1 MAMEANAANA
11 AGSLQRVQRPQT
23 TGSADAVTR
32 RGDGASSSPFTK
44 ETNVSIRNSIADLS
58 SVLGKISQGQEDSVE
73 VLPDHLQKVIRNVME
88 SSFLLS
94 ATLEEGLGSTTESQ
108 RFSLEQLG
116 TLSRML
122 TQLGTLAEK
131 GVEVSD
137 FSESMQTLLRNLKS
151 LLTAQEGGSSLEP
164 ALLNKLSFQLLDT
177 KALEDLP
184 AALQQALTLLVQ
196 VQPQEGAGEA
206 SSFDFLKSLVQYFM
220 PRPGED
226 GALSTMPGQT
236 MAEGRADAEADA
248 NLPMRDAG
256 EGGAKSVQQEAAGQ
270 MPRPAGDNP
279 RTAQQEATQGNFPQS
294 MPESDAA
301 QGKSALQQ
309 SVHSDAAAQ
318 QSGKGAETGLLPNA
332 EDGASEATQQQ
343 KGSGQGGAA
352 EGKGQAGVPQEQNG
366 VQQQKT
372 SNQGGVA
379 ESKGQA
385 SVPQEQNG
393 VQQQKTSNQGGAAES
408 KGQASVPQEQNGVQQ
423 QKTSNQG
430 GAAEGKGQAGVP
442 QEQNGV
448 QQQKGSAQGGG
459 AEGKG
464 QPSEQMMRNV
474 PQDGRSSEFAGSRQD
489 GQSANPQMTRRDGSP
504 QSMAQEKALQQ
515 GQSPNNASANMQQGE
530 AKSATRQMPVMQNT
544 PQLMQ
549 SLKDTAAFMLK
560 NMPLTEKDA
569 VLLRDF
575 INNGQKLLPDKEAK
589 QLQLLLRLSQNNVP
603 AAVNQAAAQKN
614 LGDLPRL
621 WAFMQLCDMTAV
633 KDMKEQQ
640 LKRAGKDVAE
650 FAASMKRSMEGG
662 SLFQTD
668 GKGNTHRSLNFM
680 MPLYMGEGEKKSF
693 PAYANVYNEE
703 KYSPEDGRMHKE
715 TWLRLC
721 VLTDHIGAVELTCQ
735 VYDAKSLNMRVLFS
749 ESSAVE
755 DFKAYIPEFR
765 ESFRTMT
772 LELSDLKVS
781 VAGSKE

>member
-58 SVLGKISQGQEDSVE
+58 SVLGKISQSQEDSVE

-88 SSFLLS
+88 SSFSLS

-164 ALLNKLSFQLLDT
+164 ALLNKLSFQLLDA

-184 AALQQALTLLVQ
+184 AALQQALTLLAQ

-220 PRPGED
+220 PRPEEE
-226 GALSTMPGQT
+226 GALPTMQGQT
-236 MAEGRADAEADA
+236 MAEGGADAGADA

-256 EGGAKSVQQEAAGQ
+256 EGGAKAVQQEAAGQ
-270 MPRPAGDNP
+270 MPRPAGENP
-279 RTAQQEATQGNFPQS
+279 RTAQQEATQGNFSQS

-309 SVHSDAAAQ
+309 SVHSDAVVQ
-318 QSGKGAETGLLPNA
+318 QSGKGAEAGLLPNA

-343 KGSGQGGAA
+343 KGSSQGAAA

-372 SNQGGVA
+372 S
-379 ESKGQA
+379 
-385 SVPQEQNG
+385 
-393 VQQQKTSNQGGAAES
+393 
-408 KGQASVPQEQNGVQQ
+408 
-423 QKTSNQG
+423 
-430 GAAEGKGQAGVP
+430 
-442 QEQNGV
+442 
-448 QQQKGSAQGGG
+448 AQGGG

-464 QPSEQMMRNV
+464 QPSDQMMRNV
-474 PQDGRSSEFAGSRQD
+474 PQDGSSSEFTGSRQD
-489 GQSANPQMTRRDGSP
+489 GQSANTQMTRRDGSP
-504 QSMAQEKALQQ
+504 QNTAQEKTLQQ

-569 VLLRDF
+569 ALLRDF
-575 INNGQKLLPDKEAK
+575 VNNGQKLLPDKEAK

-603 AAVNQAAAQKN
+603 AAVSQAAAQKN

-680 MPLYMGEGEKKSF
+680 MPLYMGEGEKQSF

-749 ESSAVE
+749 EPSAVE

>member
-164 ALLNKLSFQLLDT
+164 VLLNKLSFQLLDT

-184 AALQQALTLLVQ
+184 AALQQALTLLAQ

-256 EGGAKSVQQEAAGQ
+256 EGGAKAVQQEAAGQ
-270 MPRPAGDNP
+270 MPRPAGENP
-279 RTAQQEATQGNFPQS
+279 RTAQQEATQGNFSQS
-294 MPESDAA
+294 MLESDAA

-372 SNQGGVA
+372 SNQ
-379 ESKGQA
+379 S
-385 SVPQEQNG
+385 
-393 VQQQKTSNQGGAAES
+393 
-408 KGQASVPQEQNGVQQ
+408 
-423 QKTSNQG
+423 
-430 GAAEGKGQAGVP
+430 
-442 QEQNGV
+442 
-448 QQQKGSAQGGG
+448 GG

-464 QPSEQMMRNV
+464 HPSEQMMRNV
-474 PQDGRSSEFAGSRQD
+474 SQDGRSSEFAESRQD
-489 GQSANPQMTRRDGSP
+489 GQNANPQMTRKSGSP
-504 QSMAQEKALQQ
+504 QNTAQEKALQQ
-515 GQSPNNASANMQQGE
+515 GQRPNNASANMQQGE

-569 VLLRDF
+569 ALLRDF
-575 INNGQKLLPDKEAK
+575 VNNGQKLLPDKEAK

-680 MPLYMGEGEKKSF
+680 MPLYMGEGEKQSF

-749 ESSAVE
+749 EPSAVE

>member
-11 AGSLQRVQRPQT
+11 AGSLQRIQRPQT
-23 TGSADAVTR
+23 TGSTDAVTR
-32 RGDGASSSPFTK
+32 RGDGASSSPFAK

-58 SVLGKISQGQEDSVE
+58 SVLGRISQGQEDSVE

-88 SSFLLS
+88 SAFSLS

-122 TQLGTLAEK
+122 TQLGALAEK
-131 GVEVSD
+131 GVQVSD

-151 LLTAQEGGSSLEP
+151 LLTAQEGGNSLEP
-164 ALLNKLSFQLLDT
+164 ALLNKLSFQLLDA

-184 AALQQALTLLVQ
+184 AALQQALTVLAQ
-196 VQPQEGAGEA
+196 TQPQQGASET

-220 PRPGED
+220 PRPGEESVSPIMQ
-226 GALSTMPGQT
+226 GSGQT
-236 MAEGRADAEADA
+236 MPEGDADAETSA
-248 NLPMRDAG
+248 NPPMRDMS
-256 EGGAKSVQQEAAGQ
+256 EGGAKEVRQETAKQMPEAANEETN
-270 MPRPAGDNP
+270 A
-279 RTAQQEATQGNFPQS
+279 AQKEGEAVLGKEAALRKAATQQPQRNG
-294 MPESDAA
+294 AV
-301 QGKSALQQ
+301 LQQ
-309 SVHSDAAAQ
+309 N
-318 QSGKGAETGLLPNA
+318 AEGMEPDLLPDA
-332 EDGASEATQQQ
+332 EDGASETTQQQ
-343 KGSGQGGAA
+343 KVSGQAETTEGKGQTKTSQEQSGAQQQKALGQGNAA
-352 EGKGQAGVPQEQNG
+352 EGKGQ
-366 VQQQKT
+366 
-372 SNQGGVA
+372 S
-379 ESKGQA
+379 
-385 SVPQEQNG
+385 
-393 VQQQKTSNQGGAAES
+393 
-408 KGQASVPQEQNGVQQ
+408 
-423 QKTSNQG
+423 
-430 GAAEGKGQAGVP
+430 
-442 QEQNGV
+442 
-448 QQQKGSAQGGG
+448 
-459 AEGKG
+459 
-464 QPSEQMMRNV
+464 SEQMLRGAQQEGKSTESAV
-474 PQDGRSSEFAGSRQD
+474 SRQD
-489 GQSANPQMTRRDGSP
+489 AQP
-504 QSMAQEKALQQ
+504 QSTSQKGTEQNTAQEKSLQQ
-515 GQSPNNASANMQQGE
+515 GRNPAGSSTNTSTNTQGE
-530 AKSATRQMPVMQNT
+530 AKASARQMPVMQNT

-549 SLKDTAAFMLK
+549 SLKETASFMLK

-569 VLLRDF
+569 ALLRDF

-603 AAVNQAAAQKN
+603 AAVNQAAVQKN

-668 GKGNTHRSLNFM
+668 GKGNVHRSLNFM
-680 MPLYMGEGEKKSF
+680 LPLYMGEGEKQSF

-703 KYSPEDGRMHKE
+703 KYSPEDGSMHKE

-749 ESSAVE
+749 EASAVE
-755 DFKAYIPEFR
+755 EFKSYIPEFK
-765 ESFRTMT
+765 ESFRTMA
-772 LELSDLKVS
+772 LELTDLKVS
-781 VAGSKE
+781 MAGSKE

>member
-88 SSFLLS
+88 SSFSLS
-94 ATLEEGLGSTTESQ
+94 ATLEEGLGSTMESQ

-184 AALQQALTLLVQ
+184 AALQQALTLLAQ
-196 VQPQEGAGEA
+196 VQPQEGAGKA

-220 PRPGED
+220 PRPEEE
-226 GALSTMPGQT
+226 GALPTMQGQT

-256 EGGAKSVQQEAAGQ
+256 EGGAKAVQQEAAGQ

-279 RTAQQEATQGNFPQS
+279 RTAQQEATQGNFSQS
-294 MPESDAA
+294 MLESDAA

-343 KGSGQGGAA
+343 KGSSQGGAA

-372 SNQGGVA
+372 SNQSGG
-379 ESKGQA
+379 
-385 SVPQEQNG
+385 
-393 VQQQKTSNQGGAAES
+393 
-408 KGQASVPQEQNGVQQ
+408 
-423 QKTSNQG
+423 
-430 GAAEGKGQAGVP
+430 AEGKGQPSVP

-464 QPSEQMMRNV
+464 HPSEQMMRNV
-474 PQDGRSSEFAGSRQD
+474 SQDGRSSEFAESRQD
-489 GQSANPQMTRRDGSP
+489 GQSANPQMTRKSGSP
-504 QSMAQEKALQQ
+504 QNTVQEKALQQ
-515 GQSPNNASANMQQGE
+515 GQRPNNASANMQQGE

-549 SLKDTAAFMLK
+549 SLKDTASFMLK

-569 VLLRDF
+569 ALLRDF

-603 AAVNQAAAQKN
+603 AAVNQAAVQKN

-680 MPLYMGEGEKKSF
+680 MPLYLGEGEKQSF

-749 ESSAVE
+749 EPSAVE

>member
-88 SSFLLS
+88 SSFSLS

-131 GVEVSD
+131 GVEVSG

-196 VQPQEGAGEA
+196 PQEGAGEA

-220 PRPGED
+220 PRSGEE
-226 GALSTMPGQT
+226 GALPTMPGQM
-236 MAEGRADAEADA
+236 MAEGGADAEADA
-248 NLPMRDAG
+248 NLLMRDAG
-256 EGGAKSVQQEAAGQ
+256 EGGAKAVQQEAAGQ

-318 QSGKGAETGLLPNA
+318 QSGKGAEAGLLPNA

-343 KGSGQGGAA
+343 KGSSQGA
-352 EGKGQAGVPQEQNG
+352 
-366 VQQQKT
+366 
-372 SNQGGVA
+372 
-379 ESKGQA
+379 
-385 SVPQEQNG
+385 
-393 VQQQKTSNQGGAAES
+393 
-408 KGQASVPQEQNGVQQ
+408 
-423 QKTSNQG
+423 
-430 GAAEGKGQAGVP
+430 AAEGKGQAGVP

-474 PQDGRSSEFAGSRQD
+474 PQDGSSSEFAGSRQD
-489 GQSANPQMTRRDGSP
+489 GQSANSQMTRRDGSP
-504 QSMAQEKALQQ
+504 QNTAQEKTLQQ
-515 GQSPNNASANMQQGE
+515 GQNPNNASANMQQGE
-530 AKSATRQMPVMQNT
+530 AKSAMRQMPVMQNT

-569 VLLRDF
+569 ALLRDF
-575 INNGQKLLPDKEAK
+575 VNNGQKLLPDKEAK

-680 MPLYMGEGEKKSF
+680 MPLYMGEGEKQSF

-749 ESSAVE
+749 EPSAVE

>member
-88 SSFLLS
+88 SSFSLS

-151 LLTAQEGGSSLEP
+151 FLTAQEGGSSLEP

-177 KALEDLP
+177 KVLEDLP
-184 AALQQALTLLVQ
+184 AALQQALTLLAQ

-220 PRPGED
+220 PRPEEE
-226 GALSTMPGQT
+226 GALPTMQGQT

-256 EGGAKSVQQEAAGQ
+256 EGGAKAVQQEAAGQ

-279 RTAQQEATQGNFPQS
+279 RTAQQEATQGNFSQS
-294 MPESDAA
+294 MLESDAA

-318 QSGKGAETGLLPNA
+318 QSGKGAEAGLLPNA

-343 KGSGQGGAA
+343 KGSSQGGAA

-372 SNQGGVA
+372 SNQSDAV
-379 ESKGQA
+379 
-385 SVPQEQNG
+385 
-393 VQQQKTSNQGGAAES
+393 
-408 KGQASVPQEQNGVQQ
+408 
-423 QKTSNQG
+423 
-430 GAAEGKGQAGVP
+430 EGKGQTSVS
-442 QEQNGV
+442 QEQSGV

-464 QPSEQMMRNV
+464 HPSEQMMRNV
-474 PQDGRSSEFAGSRQD
+474 PQDGSSSEFAGSRQD
-489 GQSANPQMTRRDGSP
+489 GQSANSQMTRRDGSP
-504 QSMAQEKALQQ
+504 QNTAQEKTLQQ
-515 GQSPNNASANMQQGE
+515 GQHPNNASASMQQGE

-569 VLLRDF
+569 ALLRDF
-575 INNGQKLLPDKEAK
+575 VNNGQKLLPDKEAK

-680 MPLYMGEGEKKSF
+680 MPLYMGEGEKQSF

-749 ESSAVE
+749 EPSAVE

>member
-88 SSFLLS
+88 SSFSLS

-131 GVEVSD
+131 GVEVSG

-220 PRPGED
+220 PRPGEE
-226 GALSTMPGQT
+226 GALPTMPGQT
-236 MAEGRADAEADA
+236 MAEGGADAEADA

-256 EGGAKSVQQEAAGQ
+256 EGGAKAVQQEAAGQ

-318 QSGKGAETGLLPNA
+318 QSGKGAEAGLLPNA

-343 KGSGQGGAA
+343 NGSSQGAAA

-372 SNQGGVA
+372 S
-379 ESKGQA
+379 
-385 SVPQEQNG
+385 
-393 VQQQKTSNQGGAAES
+393 
-408 KGQASVPQEQNGVQQ
+408 
-423 QKTSNQG
+423 
-430 GAAEGKGQAGVP
+430 
-442 QEQNGV
+442 
-448 QQQKGSAQGGG
+448 AQGGG

-474 PQDGRSSEFAGSRQD
+474 SQDGSSSEFAGSRQD
-489 GQSANPQMTRRDGSP
+489 GQSANSQMTRRDGSP
-504 QSMAQEKALQQ
+504 QNTAQEKTLQQ
-515 GQSPNNASANMQQGE
+515 GQSPNNASASMQQGE

-549 SLKDTAAFMLK
+549 SLKDTATFMLK

-569 VLLRDF
+569 ALLRDF
-575 INNGQKLLPDKEAK
+575 VNNGQKLLPDKEAK

-680 MPLYMGEGEKKSF
+680 MPLYMGEGEKQSF

-749 ESSAVE
+749 EPSAVE

>member
-88 SSFLLS
+88 SSFSLS

-131 GVEVSD
+131 GVEVSG

-220 PRPGED
+220 PRPEEE
-226 GALSTMPGQT
+226 GALPTMPGQM
-236 MAEGRADAEADA
+236 MAEGGADAEADA

-256 EGGAKSVQQEAAGQ
+256 EGGAKAVQQEAAGQ
-270 MPRPAGDNP
+270 MPRPAGENP
-279 RTAQQEATQGNFPQS
+279 RTAQQEATQGNFSQS
-294 MPESDAA
+294 MLESDAA

-343 KGSGQGGAA
+343 KGSSQGGAA

-372 SNQGGVA
+372 SNQSGAVEG
-379 ESKGQA
+379 KGQT
-385 SVPQEQNG
+385 SVPQEQ
-393 VQQQKTSNQGGAAES
+393 S
-408 KGQASVPQEQNGVQQ
+408 
-423 QKTSNQG
+423 
-430 GAAEGKGQAGVP
+430 
-442 QEQNGV
+442 GV

-464 QPSEQMMRNV
+464 HPSEQMMRNV
-474 PQDGRSSEFAGSRQD
+474 SQDGRSSEFAESRQD
-489 GQSANPQMTRRDGSP
+489 GQSANPQMTRKSGSP
-504 QSMAQEKALQQ
+504 QNTVQEKALQQ
-515 GQSPNNASANMQQGE
+515 GQRPNNASANMQQGE

-549 SLKDTAAFMLK
+549 SLKDTASFMLK

-569 VLLRDF
+569 ALLRDF

-603 AAVNQAAAQKN
+603 AAVNQAAVQKN

-680 MPLYMGEGEKKSF
+680 MPLYLGEGEKQSF

-749 ESSAVE
+749 EPSAVE

>member
-88 SSFLLS
+88 SSFSLS
-94 ATLEEGLGSTTESQ
+94 ATLEEGLGSTMESQ

-151 LLTAQEGGSSLEP
+151 FLTTQEGGSSLEP

-177 KALEDLP
+177 KVLEDLP
-184 AALQQALTLLVQ
+184 VALQQALTLLAQ

-220 PRPGED
+220 PRPEEE
-226 GALSTMPGQT
+226 GALPTMQGQT
-236 MAEGRADAEADA
+236 MAEGGADAEADA
-248 NLPMRDAG
+248 NLLMRDAG

-270 MPRPAGDNP
+270 MPRPAGENP
-279 RTAQQEATQGNFPQS
+279 RTAQQEATQGNFSQS
-294 MPESDAA
+294 MLESDAA

-318 QSGKGAETGLLPNA
+318 QSGKGAEAGLLPNA

-343 KGSGQGGAA
+343 KGSSQGAAA

-372 SNQGGVA
+372 SNQSGG
-379 ESKGQA
+379 
-385 SVPQEQNG
+385 
-393 VQQQKTSNQGGAAES
+393 
-408 KGQASVPQEQNGVQQ
+408 
-423 QKTSNQG
+423 
-430 GAAEGKGQAGVP
+430 AEGKGQPSVP

-464 QPSEQMMRNV
+464 HPSEQMMRNV
-474 PQDGRSSEFAGSRQD
+474 PQDGRSSEFAESRQD
-489 GQSANPQMTRRDGSP
+489 GQSANPQMTRKSGSP
-504 QSMAQEKALQQ
+504 QNTAQEKALQQ
-515 GQSPNNASANMQQGE
+515 GQRPNNASANMQQGE

-569 VLLRDF
+569 ALLRDF
-575 INNGQKLLPDKEAK
+575 VNNGQKLLPDKEAK

-680 MPLYMGEGEKKSF
+680 MPLYMGEGEKQSF

-749 ESSAVE
+749 EPSAVE

>member
-88 SSFLLS
+88 SSFSLS

-131 GVEVSD
+131 GVEVSG

-220 PRPGED
+220 PRPGEE
-226 GALSTMPGQT
+226 GALPTMPGQM
-236 MAEGRADAEADA
+236 MAEGGADAEADA

-256 EGGAKSVQQEAAGQ
+256 EGGAKAVQQEAAGQ

-318 QSGKGAETGLLPNA
+318 QSGKGAEAGLLPNA

-343 KGSGQGGAA
+343 KGSSQGAAA

-372 SNQGGVA
+372 
-379 ESKGQA
+379 
-385 SVPQEQNG
+385 
-393 VQQQKTSNQGGAAES
+393 
-408 KGQASVPQEQNGVQQ
+408 
-423 QKTSNQG
+423 
-430 GAAEGKGQAGVP
+430 
-442 QEQNGV
+442 
-448 QQQKGSAQGGG
+448 SAQGGG

-474 PQDGRSSEFAGSRQD
+474 PQDGSSSEFAGSRQD
-489 GQSANPQMTRRDGSP
+489 GQSANSQMTRRDGSP
-504 QSMAQEKALQQ
+504 QNTAQEKTLQQ
-515 GQSPNNASANMQQGE
+515 GQSPNNASASMQQGE

-569 VLLRDF
+569 ALLRDF
-575 INNGQKLLPDKEAK
+575 VNNGQKLLPDKEAK

-680 MPLYMGEGEKKSF
+680 MPLYMGEGEKQSF

-749 ESSAVE
+749 EPSAVE

>member
-88 SSFLLS
+88 SSFSLS
-94 ATLEEGLGSTTESQ
+94 ATLEEGLGSTMESQ

-122 TQLGTLAEK
+122 TQLGALAEK

-151 LLTAQEGGSSLEP
+151 FLTAQEGGSSLEP

-177 KALEDLP
+177 KVLEDLP
-184 AALQQALTLLVQ
+184 VALQQALTLLAQ
-196 VQPQEGAGEA
+196 VQPQEGASEA

-220 PRPGED
+220 PRPGEE
-226 GALSTMPGQT
+226 GALPSMPGQT
-236 MAEGRADAEADA
+236 MAEGGADAEADA
-248 NLPMRDAG
+248 NLLMRDAG
-256 EGGAKSVQQEAAGQ
+256 EGGAKAVQQEAAGQ
-270 MPRPAGDNP
+270 MPRPARPAGENP
-279 RTAQQEATQGNFPQS
+279 RTAQQEAAQGNFSQS
-294 MPESDAA
+294 MLESDAA

-318 QSGKGAETGLLPNA
+318 QSGKGAEAGLLPNA

-343 KGSGQGGAA
+343 KGSSQGA
-352 EGKGQAGVPQEQNG
+352 
-366 VQQQKT
+366 
-372 SNQGGVA
+372 
-379 ESKGQA
+379 
-385 SVPQEQNG
+385 
-393 VQQQKTSNQGGAAES
+393 
-408 KGQASVPQEQNGVQQ
+408 
-423 QKTSNQG
+423 
-430 GAAEGKGQAGVP
+430 AAEGKGQAGVP

-474 PQDGRSSEFAGSRQD
+474 PQDGSSSEFAGSRQD
-489 GQSANPQMTRRDGSP
+489 GQSANSQMTRRDGSS
-504 QSMAQEKALQQ
+504 QNTVQEKTLQQ

-569 VLLRDF
+569 ALLRDF
-575 INNGQKLLPDKEAK
+575 VNNGQKLLPDKEAK

-680 MPLYMGEGEKKSF
+680 MPLYMGEGEKQSF

-749 ESSAVE
+749 EPSAVE

>member
-11 AGSLQRVQRPQT
+11 AGSLQRIQRPQT
-23 TGSADAVTR
+23 TGSTDAVTR
-32 RGDGASSSPFTK
+32 RGDGASSSPFAK

-58 SVLGKISQGQEDSVE
+58 SVLGRISQGQEDSVE

-88 SSFLLS
+88 SAFSLS

-122 TQLGTLAEK
+122 TQLGALAEK
-131 GVEVSD
+131 GVQVSD

-151 LLTAQEGGSSLEP
+151 LLTAQEGGNSLEP
-164 ALLNKLSFQLLDT
+164 AILNKLSFQLLDA

-184 AALQQALTLLVQ
+184 AALQQALTVLAQ
-196 VQPQEGAGEA
+196 TQPQQGASET

-220 PRPGED
+220 PRSGEESV
-226 GALSTMPGQT
+226 STIMQESGQT
-236 MAEGRADAEADA
+236 MPEGDADAETSA
-248 NLPMRDAG
+248 NPSMRDMS
-256 EGGAKSVQQEAAGQ
+256 EGGAKEVRQETAGQ
-270 MPRPAGDNP
+270 MPEAANEE
-279 RTAQQEATQGNFPQS
+279 TNAAQKEGEAVLGKEAALRKAATQQPQRNG
-294 MPESDAA
+294 AIV
-301 QGKSALQQ
+301 QQ
-309 SVHSDAAAQ
+309 N
-318 QSGKGAETGLLPNA
+318 AEGMEPDLLPDA
-332 EDGASEATQQQ
+332 EDGASETTQQQ
-343 KGSGQGGAA
+343 KVSGQAETTEGKGQTKTSQEQSGAQQQKALGQGNVA
-352 EGKGQAGVPQEQNG
+352 EGKGQ
-366 VQQQKT
+366 
-372 SNQGGVA
+372 S
-379 ESKGQA
+379 
-385 SVPQEQNG
+385 
-393 VQQQKTSNQGGAAES
+393 
-408 KGQASVPQEQNGVQQ
+408 
-423 QKTSNQG
+423 
-430 GAAEGKGQAGVP
+430 
-442 QEQNGV
+442 
-448 QQQKGSAQGGG
+448 
-459 AEGKG
+459 
-464 QPSEQMMRNV
+464 SEQMLRGAQQEGKSTESAV
-474 PQDGRSSEFAGSRQD
+474 SRQD
-489 GQSANPQMTRRDGSP
+489 AQP
-504 QSMAQEKALQQ
+504 QSTSQKGTEQNTAQEKSLQQ
-515 GQSPNNASANMQQGE
+515 GRNPAGSSTNTSTNTQGE
-530 AKSATRQMPVMQNT
+530 AKASARQMPVMQNT

-549 SLKDTAAFMLK
+549 SLKETASFMLK

-569 VLLRDF
+569 ALLRDF

-603 AAVNQAAAQKN
+603 AAVNQAAVQKN

-668 GKGNTHRSLNFM
+668 GKGNVHRSLNFM
-680 MPLYMGEGEKKSF
+680 LPLYMGEGEKQSF

-703 KYSPEDGRMHKE
+703 KYSPEDGSMHKE

-749 ESSAVE
+749 EASAVE
-755 DFKAYIPEFR
+755 EFKSYIPEFK
-765 ESFRTMT
+765 ESFRTMA
-772 LELSDLKVS
+772 LELIDLKVS
-781 VAGSKE
+781 IAGSKE

>member
-88 SSFLLS
+88 SSFSLS
-94 ATLEEGLGSTTESQ
+94 ATLEEGLGSTMESQ

-151 LLTAQEGGSSLEP
+151 FLTAQEGGSSLEP

-177 KALEDLP
+177 KVLEDLP
-184 AALQQALTLLVQ
+184 VALQQALTLLAQ

-220 PRPGED
+220 PRPEEE
-226 GALSTMPGQT
+226 GALPTMQGQT

-256 EGGAKSVQQEAAGQ
+256 EGGAKAVQQEAAGQ
-270 MPRPAGDNP
+270 MPRPAGENP
-279 RTAQQEATQGNFPQS
+279 RTAQQEATQGNFSQS
-294 MPESDAA
+294 MLESDAA

-318 QSGKGAETGLLPNA
+318 QSGKAAETGLLPNA

-343 KGSGQGGAA
+343 KGSSQGGAV

-372 SNQGGVA
+372 SNQ
-379 ESKGQA
+379 S
-385 SVPQEQNG
+385 
-393 VQQQKTSNQGGAAES
+393 GA
-408 KGQASVPQEQNGVQQ
+408 V
-423 QKTSNQG
+423 
-430 GAAEGKGQAGVP
+430 EGKGQTSVS
-442 QEQNGV
+442 QEQSGV

-464 QPSEQMMRNV
+464 YPSEQMMRNV
-474 PQDGRSSEFAGSRQD
+474 SQDGRSSEFAESRQD
-489 GQSANPQMTRRDGSP
+489 GQSANPQMTRKSGSP
-504 QSMAQEKALQQ
+504 QNTVQEKALQQ
-515 GQSPNNASANMQQGE
+515 GQHPNNASANMQQGE

-549 SLKDTAAFMLK
+549 SLKDTASFMLK

-569 VLLRDF
+569 ALLRDF

-603 AAVNQAAAQKN
+603 AAVNQAAVQKN

-680 MPLYMGEGEKKSF
+680 MPLYLGEGEKQSF

-749 ESSAVE
+749 EPSAVE

>member
-88 SSFLLS
+88 SSFSLS

-184 AALQQALTLLVQ
+184 AALQQALTLLAQ

-236 MAEGRADAEADA
+236 MAEGGADAEADA

-256 EGGAKSVQQEAAGQ
+256 EGGAKPVQQEAAGQ
-270 MPRPAGDNP
+270 MPRPAGENP
-279 RTAQQEATQGNFPQS
+279 RTAQQEATQGNFSQS

-309 SVHSDAAAQ
+309 SMHSDAAAQ
-318 QSGKGAETGLLPNA
+318 QSGKGAEAGLLSNA

-343 KGSGQGGAA
+343 KGSSQGAAA

-372 SNQGGVA
+372 S
-379 ESKGQA
+379 
-385 SVPQEQNG
+385 
-393 VQQQKTSNQGGAAES
+393 
-408 KGQASVPQEQNGVQQ
+408 
-423 QKTSNQG
+423 
-430 GAAEGKGQAGVP
+430 
-442 QEQNGV
+442 
-448 QQQKGSAQGGG
+448 AQGGG

-474 PQDGRSSEFAGSRQD
+474 SQEGRSSEFAGTRQD
-489 GQSANPQMTRRDGSP
+489 GHTATPQITRRDGSP
-504 QSMAQEKALQQ
+504 QNTAQEKTLQQ

-569 VLLRDF
+569 ALLRDF
-575 INNGQKLLPDKEAK
+575 VNNGQKLLPDKEAK

-680 MPLYMGEGEKKSF
+680 MPLYMGEGEKQSF

-749 ESSAVE
+749 EPSAVE

>member
-88 SSFLLS
+88 SSFSLS

-220 PRPGED
+220 PRPGEE
-226 GALSTMPGQT
+226 GALPTMPGQT
-236 MAEGRADAEADA
+236 MAEGGADAEADA
-248 NLPMRDAG
+248 NLLMRDAG

-270 MPRPAGDNP
+270 IPRPAGDNP
-279 RTAQQEATQGNFPQS
+279 RTAQQEAAQGNFPQS

-309 SVHSDAAAQ
+309 SVHNDAAAQ
-318 QSGKGAETGLLPNA
+318 QSGKGAEAGLLPNA

-343 KGSGQGGAA
+343 KGSSQGA
-352 EGKGQAGVPQEQNG
+352 
-366 VQQQKT
+366 
-372 SNQGGVA
+372 
-379 ESKGQA
+379 
-385 SVPQEQNG
+385 
-393 VQQQKTSNQGGAAES
+393 
-408 KGQASVPQEQNGVQQ
+408 
-423 QKTSNQG
+423 
-430 GAAEGKGQAGVP
+430 AAEGKGQAGVP

-464 QPSEQMMRNV
+464 QPGEQMMRNV
-474 PQDGRSSEFAGSRQD
+474 PQDGSSSEFAGSRQD
-489 GQSANPQMTRRDGSP
+489 GQSANSQMTRRDGSP
-504 QSMAQEKALQQ
+504 QSTAQEKTLQQ

-569 VLLRDF
+569 ALLRDF
-575 INNGQKLLPDKEAK
+575 VNNGQKLLPDKEAK

-603 AAVNQAAAQKN
+603 AAVNQAAVQKN

-680 MPLYMGEGEKKSF
+680 MPLYMGEGEKQSF
-693 PAYANVYNEE
+693 PAYANVYNEK

-749 ESSAVE
+749 EPSAVE

>member
-32 RGDGASSSPFTK
+32 RGDGAASSPFTK

-88 SSFLLS
+88 NSFSLS

-131 GVEVSD
+131 GVEVSG

-196 VQPQEGAGEA
+196 VQPQEGAGEV

-220 PRPGED
+220 PRPGEE
-226 GALSTMPGQT
+226 GALPTMPGQM
-236 MAEGRADAEADA
+236 MAEGGADAEADA

-256 EGGAKSVQQEAAGQ
+256 EGGAKAVQQEAAGQ

-301 QGKSALQQ
+301 QEKSALQQ

-318 QSGKGAETGLLPNA
+318 QSGKGAEAGLLPNA

-343 KGSGQGGAA
+343 KGSSQGA
-352 EGKGQAGVPQEQNG
+352 
-366 VQQQKT
+366 
-372 SNQGGVA
+372 
-379 ESKGQA
+379 
-385 SVPQEQNG
+385 
-393 VQQQKTSNQGGAAES
+393 
-408 KGQASVPQEQNGVQQ
+408 
-423 QKTSNQG
+423 
-430 GAAEGKGQAGVP
+430 AAEGKGQAGVP

-474 PQDGRSSEFAGSRQD
+474 PQDGSSSEFAGSRQD
-489 GQSANPQMTRRDGSP
+489 GQSANSQMTRRDGSP
-504 QSMAQEKALQQ
+504 QNTAQEKTLQQ
-515 GQSPNNASANMQQGE
+515 GQSPNNASASMQQGE

-569 VLLRDF
+569 ALLRDF
-575 INNGQKLLPDKEAK
+575 VNNGQKLLLDKEAK

-680 MPLYMGEGEKKSF
+680 MPLYMGEGEKQSF

-749 ESSAVE
+749 EPSAVE

>member
-11 AGSLQRVQRPQT
+11 AGSLQRIQRPQT
-23 TGSADAVTR
+23 TGSTDAVTR
-32 RGDGASSSPFTK
+32 RGDGASSSPFAK

-58 SVLGKISQGQEDSVE
+58 SVLGRISQGQEDSVE

-88 SSFLLS
+88 SAFSLS

-122 TQLGTLAEK
+122 TQLGALAEK
-131 GVEVSD
+131 GVQVSD

-151 LLTAQEGGSSLEP
+151 LLTAQEGGNSLEP
-164 ALLNKLSFQLLDT
+164 ALLNKLSFQLLDA

-184 AALQQALTLLVQ
+184 AALQQALTVLAQ
-196 VQPQEGAGEA
+196 TQPQQGASET

-220 PRPGED
+220 PRPGEESV
-226 GALSTMPGQT
+226 STIMQESGQT
-236 MAEGRADAEADA
+236 MPQGDADAETSG
-248 NLPMRDAG
+248 NPSMRDMS
-256 EGGAKSVQQEAAGQ
+256 EGGAKEVRQETAGQ
-270 MPRPAGDNP
+270 MPEAANEE
-279 RTAQQEATQGNFPQS
+279 TNAAQKEGEAVLGKEAALRKAATQQPQRNG
-294 MPESDAA
+294 AV
-301 QGKSALQQ
+301 LQQ
-309 SVHSDAAAQ
+309 N
-318 QSGKGAETGLLPNA
+318 AEGMEPDLLPDA
-332 EDGASEATQQQ
+332 EDGASETTQQQ
-343 KGSGQGGAA
+343 KVSGQAETTEGKGQTKTSQEQSGAQQQKALGQGNAA
-352 EGKGQAGVPQEQNG
+352 EGKGQ
-366 VQQQKT
+366 
-372 SNQGGVA
+372 S
-379 ESKGQA
+379 
-385 SVPQEQNG
+385 
-393 VQQQKTSNQGGAAES
+393 
-408 KGQASVPQEQNGVQQ
+408 
-423 QKTSNQG
+423 
-430 GAAEGKGQAGVP
+430 
-442 QEQNGV
+442 
-448 QQQKGSAQGGG
+448 
-459 AEGKG
+459 
-464 QPSEQMMRNV
+464 SEQMLRGAQQEGKSTESAV
-474 PQDGRSSEFAGSRQD
+474 SRQD
-489 GQSANPQMTRRDGSP
+489 AQP
-504 QSMAQEKALQQ
+504 QSTSQKSTEQNTAQEKSLQQ
-515 GQSPNNASANMQQGE
+515 GRNPAGSSTNTSTNTQGE
-530 AKSATRQMPVMQNT
+530 AKASARQMPVMQNT

-549 SLKDTAAFMLK
+549 SLKETASFMLK

-569 VLLRDF
+569 ALLRDF

-603 AAVNQAAAQKN
+603 AAVNQAAVQKN

-668 GKGNTHRSLNFM
+668 GKGNVHRSLNFM
-680 MPLYMGEGEKKSF
+680 LPLYMGEGEKQSF

-703 KYSPEDGRMHKE
+703 KYSPEDGSMHKE

-749 ESSAVE
+749 EASAVE
-755 DFKAYIPEFR
+755 EFKSYIPEFK
-765 ESFRTMT
+765 ESFRTMA
-772 LELSDLKVS
+772 LELTDLKVS
-781 VAGSKE
+781 MAGSKE

>member
-11 AGSLQRVQRPQT
+11 AGSLQRIQRPQT
-23 TGSADAVTR
+23 TGSTDAVTR
-32 RGDGASSSPFTK
+32 RGDGASSSPFAK

-58 SVLGKISQGQEDSVE
+58 SVLGRISQGQEDSVE

-88 SSFLLS
+88 SAFSLS

-122 TQLGTLAEK
+122 TQLGALAEK
-131 GVEVSD
+131 GVQVSD

-151 LLTAQEGGSSLEP
+151 LLTAQEGGNSLEP
-164 ALLNKLSFQLLDT
+164 ALLNKLSFQLLDA

-184 AALQQALTLLVQ
+184 AALQQALTVLAQ
-196 VQPQEGAGEA
+196 TQPQQGASET

-220 PRPGED
+220 PRSGEESV
-226 GALSTMPGQT
+226 STIMQESGQT
-236 MAEGRADAEADA
+236 MPEGDADAETSA
-248 NLPMRDAG
+248 NPSMRDMS
-256 EGGAKSVQQEAAGQ
+256 EGGAKEVRQETAGQ
-270 MPRPAGDNP
+270 MPEAANEE
-279 RTAQQEATQGNFPQS
+279 TNAAQKEGEAVLGKEAALRKAATQQPQRNG
-294 MPESDAA
+294 AV
-301 QGKSALQQ
+301 LQQ
-309 SVHSDAAAQ
+309 N
-318 QSGKGAETGLLPNA
+318 AEGMEPDLLPDA
-332 EDGASEATQQQ
+332 EDGASETTQQQ
-343 KGSGQGGAA
+343 KVSGQAETTEGKGQTKTSQEQSGAQQQKALGQGNAA
-352 EGKGQAGVPQEQNG
+352 EGKGQ
-366 VQQQKT
+366 
-372 SNQGGVA
+372 S
-379 ESKGQA
+379 
-385 SVPQEQNG
+385 
-393 VQQQKTSNQGGAAES
+393 
-408 KGQASVPQEQNGVQQ
+408 
-423 QKTSNQG
+423 
-430 GAAEGKGQAGVP
+430 
-442 QEQNGV
+442 
-448 QQQKGSAQGGG
+448 
-459 AEGKG
+459 
-464 QPSEQMMRNV
+464 SEQMLRGAQQEGKSTESAV
-474 PQDGRSSEFAGSRQD
+474 SRQD
-489 GQSANPQMTRRDGSP
+489 AQP
-504 QSMAQEKALQQ
+504 QSTSQKGTEQNTAQEKSLQQ
-515 GQSPNNASANMQQGE
+515 GRNPAGSSTNTSTNTQGE
-530 AKSATRQMPVMQNT
+530 AKASARQMPVMQNT

-549 SLKDTAAFMLK
+549 SLKETASFMLK

-569 VLLRDF
+569 ALLRDF

-603 AAVNQAAAQKN
+603 AAVNQAAVQKN

-668 GKGNTHRSLNFM
+668 GKGNVHRSLNFM
-680 MPLYMGEGEKKSF
+680 LPLYMGEGEKQSF

-703 KYSPEDGRMHKE
+703 KYSPEDGSMHKE

-749 ESSAVE
+749 EASAVE
-755 DFKAYIPEFR
+755 EFKSYIPEFK
-765 ESFRTMT
+765 ESFRTMA
-772 LELSDLKVS
+772 LELIDLKVS
-781 VAGSKE
+781 IAGSKE

>member
-11 AGSLQRVQRPQT
+11 AGSLQRIQRPQT
-23 TGSADAVTR
+23 TGSTDAVTR
-32 RGDGASSSPFTK
+32 RGDGASSSPFAK

-58 SVLGKISQGQEDSVE
+58 SVLGRISQGQEDSVE

-88 SSFLLS
+88 SAFSLS

-122 TQLGTLAEK
+122 TQLGALAEK
-131 GVEVSD
+131 GVQVSD

-151 LLTAQEGGSSLEP
+151 LLTAQEGGNSLEP
-164 ALLNKLSFQLLDT
+164 ALLNKLSFQLLDA

-184 AALQQALTLLVQ
+184 AALQQALTVLAQ
-196 VQPQEGAGEA
+196 TQPQQGASEI

-220 PRPGED
+220 PRPGEESV
-226 GALSTMPGQT
+226 STIMQESGQT
-236 MAEGRADAEADA
+236 TPEGDADAETSA
-248 NLPMRDAG
+248 NPSMRDMS
-256 EGGAKSVQQEAAGQ
+256 EGGAKEVRQETAGQ
-270 MPRPAGDNP
+270 MPEAANEE
-279 RTAQQEATQGNFPQS
+279 TNAAQKEGEAVLGKEAALRKAATQQPQRNG
-294 MPESDAA
+294 AV
-301 QGKSALQQ
+301 LQQ
-309 SVHSDAAAQ
+309 N
-318 QSGKGAETGLLPNA
+318 AEGMEPDLLPDA
-332 EDGASEATQQQ
+332 EDGASETTQQQ
-343 KGSGQGGAA
+343 KVSGQAETTEGKGQTKTSQEQSGAQQQKALGQGNVA
-352 EGKGQAGVPQEQNG
+352 EGKGQ
-366 VQQQKT
+366 
-372 SNQGGVA
+372 S
-379 ESKGQA
+379 
-385 SVPQEQNG
+385 
-393 VQQQKTSNQGGAAES
+393 
-408 KGQASVPQEQNGVQQ
+408 
-423 QKTSNQG
+423 
-430 GAAEGKGQAGVP
+430 
-442 QEQNGV
+442 
-448 QQQKGSAQGGG
+448 
-459 AEGKG
+459 
-464 QPSEQMMRNV
+464 SEQMLRGAQQEGKSTESAV
-474 PQDGRSSEFAGSRQD
+474 SRQNA
-489 GQSANPQMTRRDGSP
+489 QSVNPQSTRQEGTE
-504 QSMAQEKALQQ
+504 QNIAQEKSLQQ
-515 GQSPNNASANMQQGE
+515 GRNPAGPSTNTSTNTQGE
-530 AKSATRQMPVMQNT
+530 AKASARQMPVMQNT

-549 SLKDTAAFMLK
+549 SLKETASFMLK

-569 VLLRDF
+569 ALLRDF

-603 AAVNQAAAQKN
+603 AAVNQAAVQKN

-668 GKGNTHRSLNFM
+668 GKGNVHRSLNFM
-680 MPLYMGEGEKKSF
+680 LPLYMGEGEKQSY

-703 KYSPEDGRMHKE
+703 KYSPEDGSMHKE

-749 ESSAVE
+749 EASAVE
-755 DFKAYIPEFR
+755 EFKSYIPEFK
-765 ESFRTMT
+765 ESFRTMA
-772 LELSDLKVS
+772 LELTDLKVS
-781 VAGSKE
+781 MAGSKE

>member
-88 SSFLLS
+88 SSFSLS

-131 GVEVSD
+131 GVEVSG

-184 AALQQALTLLVQ
+184 AALQQVLTLLVQ

-220 PRPGED
+220 PRPGEE
-226 GALSTMPGQT
+226 GALPTMPGQT
-236 MAEGRADAEADA
+236 MAEGGADAEADA
-248 NLPMRDAG
+248 NLLMRDAG

-270 MPRPAGDNP
+270 MPRPAGDNS

-318 QSGKGAETGLLPNA
+318 QSGKGAEAGLLPNA

-343 KGSGQGGAA
+343 KGSSQGA
-352 EGKGQAGVPQEQNG
+352 
-366 VQQQKT
+366 
-372 SNQGGVA
+372 
-379 ESKGQA
+379 
-385 SVPQEQNG
+385 
-393 VQQQKTSNQGGAAES
+393 
-408 KGQASVPQEQNGVQQ
+408 
-423 QKTSNQG
+423 
-430 GAAEGKGQAGVP
+430 AAEGKGQAGVP

-464 QPSEQMMRNV
+464 QPSEQTMRNV
-474 PQDGRSSEFAGSRQD
+474 PQDGSSSEFAGSRQD
-489 GQSANPQMTRRDGSP
+489 GQSANSQMTRRDGSP
-504 QSMAQEKALQQ
+504 QNTAQEKTLQQ
-515 GQSPNNASANMQQGE
+515 GQSPNNASASMQQGE

-569 VLLRDF
+569 ALLRDF
-575 INNGQKLLPDKEAK
+575 VNNGQKLLPDKEAK

-680 MPLYMGEGEKKSF
+680 MPLYMGEGEKQSF

-749 ESSAVE
+749 EPSAVE

>member
-58 SVLGKISQGQEDSVE
+58 SVLGKISQGQQDSVE

-88 SSFLLS
+88 SSFSLS

-151 LLTAQEGGSSLEP
+151 FLTAQEGGSSLEP

-177 KALEDLP
+177 KVLEDLP
-184 AALQQALTLLVQ
+184 VALQQALTLLAQ

-220 PRPGED
+220 PRPEEE
-226 GALSTMPGQT
+226 GALPTMQGQT

-256 EGGAKSVQQEAAGQ
+256 EGGAKAVQQEAAGQ
-270 MPRPAGDNP
+270 MPRPAGENP
-279 RTAQQEATQGNFPQS
+279 RTAQQEATQGNFSQS
-294 MPESDAA
+294 MLESDAA

-318 QSGKGAETGLLPNA
+318 QSGKGAEAGLLPNA

-343 KGSGQGGAA
+343 KGSSQGGAA
-352 EGKGQAGVPQEQNG
+352 EGKGQAGVPQGQNG

-372 SNQGGVA
+372 
-379 ESKGQA
+379 
-385 SVPQEQNG
+385 
-393 VQQQKTSNQGGAAES
+393 
-408 KGQASVPQEQNGVQQ
+408 
-423 QKTSNQG
+423 
-430 GAAEGKGQAGVP
+430 
-442 QEQNGV
+442 
-448 QQQKGSAQGGG
+448 SAQGGG

-474 PQDGRSSEFAGSRQD
+474 PQDGSSSEFAGSRQD
-489 GQSANPQMTRRDGSP
+489 GQSANSQMTRRDGSP
-504 QSMAQEKALQQ
+504 QNTAQEKTLQQ

-569 VLLRDF
+569 ALLRDF

-603 AAVNQAAAQKN
+603 AAVNQAAVQKN

-650 FAASMKRSMEGG
+650 FAVSMKRSMEGG

-680 MPLYMGEGEKKSF
+680 MPLYLGEGEKQSF

-703 KYSPEDGRMHKE
+703 KYSPEDGRMRKE

-749 ESSAVE
+749 EPSAVE

>member
-88 SSFLLS
+88 SSFSLS

-131 GVEVSD
+131 GVEVSN

-151 LLTAQEGGSSLEP
+151 LLMAQEGGSSLEP

-184 AALQQALTLLVQ
+184 AALQQALTLLAQ
-196 VQPQEGAGEA
+196 VQPQEGTGEA
-206 SSFDFLKSLVQYFM
+206 NSFDFLKSLVQYFM
-220 PRPGED
+220 PRPGEE
-226 GALSTMPGQT
+226 GALPTMPGQT
-236 MAEGRADAEADA
+236 MAEGGADAEADA

-256 EGGAKSVQQEAAGQ
+256 EGGAKAVQQEAAGQ
-270 MPRPAGDNP
+270 MPKPAGDNP

-318 QSGKGAETGLLPNA
+318 QSGKGAEAGLLPNA

-343 KGSGQGGAA
+343 KGSSQGA
-352 EGKGQAGVPQEQNG
+352 
-366 VQQQKT
+366 
-372 SNQGGVA
+372 
-379 ESKGQA
+379 
-385 SVPQEQNG
+385 
-393 VQQQKTSNQGGAAES
+393 
-408 KGQASVPQEQNGVQQ
+408 
-423 QKTSNQG
+423 
-430 GAAEGKGQAGVP
+430 AAEGKGQAGVP

-448 QQQKGSAQGGG
+448 QQQKGSAQGDG

-474 PQDGRSSEFAGSRQD
+474 PQDGSSSEFTGSRQD
-489 GQSANPQMTRRDGSP
+489 GQSANSQMTRRDGSP
-504 QSMAQEKALQQ
+504 QNTAQEKTLQQ
-515 GQSPNNASANMQQGE
+515 GQSPNNASASVQQGE

-569 VLLRDF
+569 ALLRDF
-575 INNGQKLLPDKEAK
+575 VNNGQKLLPDKEAK

-680 MPLYMGEGEKKSF
+680 MPLYMGEGEKQSF

-749 ESSAVE
+749 EPSAVE

>member
-88 SSFLLS
+88 SSFSLS

-131 GVEVSD
+131 GVEVSG

-220 PRPGED
+220 PRPEEE
-226 GALSTMPGQT
+226 GALPTMPGQM
-236 MAEGRADAEADA
+236 MAEGGADAEADA

-256 EGGAKSVQQEAAGQ
+256 EGGAKAVQQEAAGQ
-270 MPRPAGDNP
+270 MPRPAGENP
-279 RTAQQEATQGNFPQS
+279 RTAQQEATQGNFSQS
-294 MPESDAA
+294 MLESDAA

-343 KGSGQGGAA
+343 KGSSQGAAA

-372 SNQGGVA
+372 SNQSGG
-379 ESKGQA
+379 
-385 SVPQEQNG
+385 
-393 VQQQKTSNQGGAAES
+393 
-408 KGQASVPQEQNGVQQ
+408 
-423 QKTSNQG
+423 
-430 GAAEGKGQAGVP
+430 AEGKGQPSVP

-464 QPSEQMMRNV
+464 HPSEQMMRNV
-474 PQDGRSSEFAGSRQD
+474 SQDGRSSKFAESRQD
-489 GQSANPQMTRRDGSP
+489 GQSANPQMTRKSGSP
-504 QSMAQEKALQQ
+504 QNTAQEKALQQ
-515 GQSPNNASANMQQGE
+515 GQRPNNASANMQQGE

-549 SLKDTAAFMLK
+549 SLKDTASFMLK

-569 VLLRDF
+569 ALLRDF

-680 MPLYMGEGEKKSF
+680 MPLYMGEGEKQSF

-749 ESSAVE
+749 EPSAVE

>member
-88 SSFLLS
+88 SSFSLS

-131 GVEVSD
+131 GVEVSG

-220 PRPGED
+220 PRPGEE
-226 GALSTMPGQT
+226 GALPTMPGQM
-236 MAEGRADAEADA
+236 MAEGGADAEADA

-256 EGGAKSVQQEAAGQ
+256 EGGAKAVQQEAAGQ
-270 MPRPAGDNP
+270 MPRPAGENP

-318 QSGKGAETGLLPNA
+318 QSGKGAEAGLLSNA

-343 KGSGQGGAA
+343 KGSSQGAAA
-352 EGKGQAGVPQEQNG
+352 EGKGQADVPQEQNG

-372 SNQGGVA
+372 S
-379 ESKGQA
+379 
-385 SVPQEQNG
+385 
-393 VQQQKTSNQGGAAES
+393 
-408 KGQASVPQEQNGVQQ
+408 
-423 QKTSNQG
+423 
-430 GAAEGKGQAGVP
+430 
-442 QEQNGV
+442 
-448 QQQKGSAQGGG
+448 AQGGG

-464 QPSEQMMRNV
+464 QPSDQMMRNV
-474 PQDGRSSEFAGSRQD
+474 SQDGRSSEFAESRQD

-504 QSMAQEKALQQ
+504 QNTAQEKAMQQ

-549 SLKDTAAFMLK
+549 TLKDTAAFMLK

-569 VLLRDF
+569 ALLRDF
-575 INNGQKLLPDKEAK
+575 VNNGQKLLPDKEAK

-680 MPLYMGEGEKKSF
+680 MPLYMGEGEKQSF

-749 ESSAVE
+749 EPSAVE

>member
-88 SSFLLS
+88 SSFSLS

-131 GVEVSD
+131 GVEVSG

-220 PRPGED
+220 PRPGEE
-226 GALSTMPGQT
+226 GALPTMPGQT
-236 MAEGRADAEADA
+236 MAEGGADAEADA

-256 EGGAKSVQQEAAGQ
+256 EGGAKAVQQEAAGQ

-318 QSGKGAETGLLPNA
+318 QSGKGAEAGLLPNA

-343 KGSGQGGAA
+343 KGSSQGAAA
-352 EGKGQAGVPQEQNG
+352 EGKGQV
-366 VQQQKT
+366 
-372 SNQGGVA
+372 
-379 ESKGQA
+379 
-385 SVPQEQNG
+385 
-393 VQQQKTSNQGGAAES
+393 
-408 KGQASVPQEQNGVQQ
+408 
-423 QKTSNQG
+423 
-430 GAAEGKGQAGVP
+430 GVP

-448 QQQKGSAQGGG
+448 QQQKGSTQGGG

-474 PQDGRSSEFAGSRQD
+474 PQDGSSSEFAGSRQD
-489 GQSANPQMTRRDGSP
+489 GQSANSQMTRRDGSP
-504 QSMAQEKALQQ
+504 QNTAQEKTLQQ
-515 GQSPNNASANMQQGE
+515 GQSPNNASASMQQGE

-569 VLLRDF
+569 ALLRDF
-575 INNGQKLLPDKEAK
+575 VNNGQKLLPDKEAK

-680 MPLYMGEGEKKSF
+680 MPLYMGEGEKQSF

-749 ESSAVE
+749 EPSAVE

>member
-11 AGSLQRVQRPQT
+11 AGSLQRIQRPQT
-23 TGSADAVTR
+23 TASTDAVTR
-32 RGDGASSSPFTK
+32 RGDGASSSPFAK

-58 SVLGKISQGQEDSVE
+58 SVLGRISQGQEDSVE

-88 SSFLLS
+88 SAFSLS

-122 TQLGTLAEK
+122 TQLGALAEK

-164 ALLNKLSFQLLDT
+164 ALLNKLSFQLLDA

-184 AALQQALTLLVQ
+184 AALQQALTLLAQ
-196 VQPQEGAGEA
+196 AQPQRGASEA
-206 SSFDFLKSLVQYFM
+206 ESFDFLKSLVQYFM
-220 PRPGED
+220 PRPGEESASSLMQGQMTAED
-226 GALSTMPGQT
+226 GAS
-236 MAEGRADAEADA
+236 AENGA
-248 NLPMRDAG
+248 NPSMHDAG
-256 EGGAKSVQQEAAGQ
+256 EGNAEALQQEAAGQ
-270 MPRPAGDNP
+270 MPRTAGKK
-279 RTAQQEATQGNFPQS
+279 TIAAQQETPQENLPQGVS
-294 MPESDAA
+294 EGESAHE
-301 QGKSALQQ
+301 KEVLQQ
-309 SVHSDAAAQ
+309 PVKNGVAAQ
-318 QSGKGAETGLLPNA
+318 QGGKGTEAGLSQNA
-332 EDGASEATQQQ
+332 EDGVSESAQQQ
-343 KGSGQGGAA
+343 KAPGQGNAA
-352 EGKGQAGVPQEQNG
+352 EGKGQLN
-366 VQQQKT
+366 
-372 SNQGGVA
+372 
-379 ESKGQA
+379 
-385 SVPQEQNG
+385 
-393 VQQQKTSNQGGAAES
+393 
-408 KGQASVPQEQNGVQQ
+408 
-423 QKTSNQG
+423 
-430 GAAEGKGQAGVP
+430 
-442 QEQNGV
+442 
-448 QQQKGSAQGGG
+448 
-459 AEGKG
+459 
-464 QPSEQMMRNV
+464 EQMMRGA
-474 PQDGRSSEFAGSRQD
+474 PQEGKPSE
-489 GQSANPQMTRRDGSP
+489 SAAPPRTAQGTNPQPTRREGAVQDT
-504 QSMAQEKALQQ
+504 AQEKPMQQ
-515 GQSPNNASANMQQGE
+515 GRNPADAPANMQGE
-530 AKSATRQMPVMQNT
+530 TKSAAARQTPVMQNT

-569 VLLRDF
+569 ALLRDF
-575 INNGQKLLPDKEAK
+575 VNNGQKLLPDKEAK

-603 AAVNQAAAQKN
+603 AAVNQAAVQKN

-668 GKGNTHRSLNFM
+668 GKGNVHRSLNFM
-680 MPLYMGEGEKKSF
+680 LPLYMGEGEKQSF

-703 KYSPEDGRMHKE
+703 KYSPEDGSMHKE

-749 ESSAVE
+749 EASAVE
-755 DFKAYIPEFR
+755 EFKSYIPEFK
-765 ESFRTMT
+765 ESFRTMA
-772 LELSDLKVS
+772 LELTDLKVS
-781 VAGSKE
+781 IAGSKE

>member
-58 SVLGKISQGQEDSVE
+58 SVLGKISQSQEDSVE

-88 SSFLLS
+88 SSFSLS

-164 ALLNKLSFQLLDT
+164 ALLNKLSFQLLDA

-184 AALQQALTLLVQ
+184 AALQQALTLLAQ

-220 PRPGED
+220 PRPEEE
-226 GALSTMPGQT
+226 GALPTMQGQT
-236 MAEGRADAEADA
+236 MAEGGADAGADA

-256 EGGAKSVQQEAAGQ
+256 EGGAKAVQQEAAGQ
-270 MPRPAGDNP
+270 MPRPAGENP
-279 RTAQQEATQGNFPQS
+279 RTAQQEATQGNFSQS

-309 SVHSDAAAQ
+309 SVHSDAVVQ
-318 QSGKGAETGLLPNA
+318 QSGKGAEAGLLPNA

-343 KGSGQGGAA
+343 KGSSQGAAA

-372 SNQGGVA
+372 S
-379 ESKGQA
+379 
-385 SVPQEQNG
+385 
-393 VQQQKTSNQGGAAES
+393 
-408 KGQASVPQEQNGVQQ
+408 
-423 QKTSNQG
+423 
-430 GAAEGKGQAGVP
+430 
-442 QEQNGV
+442 
-448 QQQKGSAQGGG
+448 AQGGG

-464 QPSEQMMRNV
+464 QPSDQMMRNV
-474 PQDGRSSEFAGSRQD
+474 PQDGSSSEFAGSRQD

-504 QSMAQEKALQQ
+504 QNTAQEKTLQQ

-569 VLLRDF
+569 ALLRDF
-575 INNGQKLLPDKEAK
+575 VNNGQKLLPDKEAK

-603 AAVNQAAAQKN
+603 AAVSQAAAQKN

-680 MPLYMGEGEKKSF
+680 MPLYMGEGEKQSF

-749 ESSAVE
+749 EPSAVE

>member
-1 MAMEANAANA
+1 M
-11 AGSLQRVQRPQT
+11 
-23 TGSADAVTR
+23 
-32 RGDGASSSPFTK
+32 
-44 ETNVSIRNSIADLS
+44 
-58 SVLGKISQGQEDSVE
+58 
-73 VLPDHLQKVIRNVME
+73 
-88 SSFLLS
+88 
-94 ATLEEGLGSTTESQ
+94 
-108 RFSLEQLG
+108 
-116 TLSRML
+116 
-122 TQLGTLAEK
+122 
-131 GVEVSD
+131 
-137 FSESMQTLLRNLKS
+137 
-151 LLTAQEGGSSLEP
+151 
-164 ALLNKLSFQLLDT
+164 
-177 KALEDLP
+177 
-184 AALQQALTLLVQ
+184 
-196 VQPQEGAGEA
+196 
-206 SSFDFLKSLVQYFM
+206 
-220 PRPGED
+220 
-226 GALSTMPGQT
+226 
-236 MAEGRADAEADA
+236 
-248 NLPMRDAG
+248 
-256 EGGAKSVQQEAAGQ
+256 
-270 MPRPAGDNP
+270 
-279 RTAQQEATQGNFPQS
+279 
-294 MPESDAA
+294 
-301 QGKSALQQ
+301 
-309 SVHSDAAAQ
+309 
-318 QSGKGAETGLLPNA
+318 
-332 EDGASEATQQQ
+332 
-343 KGSGQGGAA
+343 
-352 EGKGQAGVPQEQNG
+352 
-366 VQQQKT
+366 
-372 SNQGGVA
+372 
-379 ESKGQA
+379 
-385 SVPQEQNG
+385 
-393 VQQQKTSNQGGAAES
+393 
-408 KGQASVPQEQNGVQQ
+408 
-423 QKTSNQG
+423 
-430 GAAEGKGQAGVP
+430 
-442 QEQNGV
+442 

-464 QPSEQMMRNV
+464 HPSEQMMRNV
-474 PQDGRSSEFAGSRQD
+474 SQDGRSSEFAESRQD
-489 GQSANPQMTRRDGSP
+489 GQSANPQMTRKSGSP
-504 QSMAQEKALQQ
+504 QNTAQEKALQQ
-515 GQSPNNASANMQQGE
+515 GQRPNNASANMQQGE

-549 SLKDTAAFMLK
+549 SLKDTASFMLK

-569 VLLRDF
+569 ALLRDF

-680 MPLYMGEGEKKSF
+680 MPLYMGEGEKQSF

-781 VAGSKE
+781 VAGNKE

>member
-58 SVLGKISQGQEDSVE
+58 SVLGKISQSQEDSVE

-88 SSFLLS
+88 SSFSLS

-164 ALLNKLSFQLLDT
+164 ALLNKLSFQLLDA

-184 AALQQALTLLVQ
+184 AALQQALTLLAQ

-220 PRPGED
+220 PRPEEE
-226 GALSTMPGQT
+226 GALPTMQGQT
-236 MAEGRADAEADA
+236 MAEGGADAGADA

-256 EGGAKSVQQEAAGQ
+256 EGGAKAVQQEAAGQ
-270 MPRPAGDNP
+270 MPRPAGENP
-279 RTAQQEATQGNFPQS
+279 RTAQQEATQGNFSQS

-309 SVHSDAAAQ
+309 SVHSDAGVQ
-318 QSGKGAETGLLPNA
+318 QSGKGAEAGLPPNA

-343 KGSGQGGAA
+343 KGSGHGDAA

-372 SNQGGVA
+372 SNQSGG
-379 ESKGQA
+379 
-385 SVPQEQNG
+385 
-393 VQQQKTSNQGGAAES
+393 
-408 KGQASVPQEQNGVQQ
+408 
-423 QKTSNQG
+423 
-430 GAAEGKGQAGVP
+430 AEGKGQAGVP

-448 QQQKGSAQGGG
+448 QQQKTSAQGGG

-464 QPSEQMMRNV
+464 QPSDQMMRNV
-474 PQDGRSSEFAGSRQD
+474 PQDGSSSEFAGSRQD

-504 QSMAQEKALQQ
+504 QNTAQEKTLQQ

-569 VLLRDF
+569 ALLRDF
-575 INNGQKLLPDKEAK
+575 VNNGQKLLPDKEAK

-680 MPLYMGEGEKKSF
+680 MPLYMGEGEKQSF

-749 ESSAVE
+749 EPSAVE

>member
-88 SSFLLS
+88 SSFSLS
-94 ATLEEGLGSTTESQ
+94 ATLEEGLGSATESQ

-220 PRPGED
+220 PRPGEE
-226 GALSTMPGQT
+226 GALPTMPGQM
-236 MAEGRADAEADA
+236 MAEGGADAEADA

-256 EGGAKSVQQEAAGQ
+256 EGGAKAVQQEAAGQ

-318 QSGKGAETGLLPNA
+318 QSGKGAEAGLLPNA

-343 KGSGQGGAA
+343 KGSSQGA
-352 EGKGQAGVPQEQNG
+352 
-366 VQQQKT
+366 
-372 SNQGGVA
+372 
-379 ESKGQA
+379 
-385 SVPQEQNG
+385 
-393 VQQQKTSNQGGAAES
+393 
-408 KGQASVPQEQNGVQQ
+408 
-423 QKTSNQG
+423 
-430 GAAEGKGQAGVP
+430 AAEGKGQAGVP

-474 PQDGRSSEFAGSRQD
+474 PQDGSSSEFAGSRQD
-489 GQSANPQMTRRDGSP
+489 GQSANSQMTRRDGSP
-504 QSMAQEKALQQ
+504 QNTAQEKTLQQ
-515 GQSPNNASANMQQGE
+515 GQSPNNASASMQQGE

-569 VLLRDF
+569 ALLRDF
-575 INNGQKLLPDKEAK
+575 VNNGQKLLPDKEAK

-680 MPLYMGEGEKKSF
+680 MPLYMGEGEKQSF

-749 ESSAVE
+749 EPSAVE